1 MARKII
7 NQGEYSLHVVA
18 SDGGV
23 IIVKVFNRKNQ
34 DILECSIF
42 TEISE
47 SLTDYIGQ
55 YTTKTQSILN
65 SLFFNPTS

>member
-7 NQGEYSLHVVA
+7 NQGEYSLHIVA
-18 SDGGV
+18 SDAGV

-42 TEISE
+42 TEIDDA
-47 SLTDYIGQ
+47 LTDYISQ
-55 YTTKTQSILN
+55 YTTKTQSIINFLN
-65 SLFFNPTS
+65 KI

>member
-7 NQGEYSLHVVA
+7 NQGDYSLHIVA
-18 SDGGV
+18 SDAGV
-23 IIVKVFNRKNQ
+23 IIVKVFNRETQ

-42 TEISE
+42 TEIDDA
-47 SLTDYIGQ
+47 LTEYIGQ

-65 SLFFNPTS
+65 FLNTI

>member
-18 SDGGV
+18 SDAGV
-23 IIVKVFNRKNQ
+23 IIVKVFNRETQ

-42 TEISE
+42 TEIDDA
-47 SLTDYIGQ
+47 LTEYISQ

-65 SLFFNPTS
+65 FLNTL

>member
-7 NQGEYSLHVVA
+7 NQGEYSLHIVA
-18 SDGGV
+18 SDAGV
-23 IIVKVFNRKNQ
+23 IIVKVFNRETK

-42 TEISE
+42 TEIDDA
-47 SLTDYIGQ
+47 LTEYIGQ

-65 SLFFNPTS
+65 FLNTI

>member
-18 SDGGV
+18 SEGGV
-23 IIVKVFNRKNQ
+23 IIVKIFNRKDG
-34 DILECSIF
+34 DILGCSIF
-42 TEISE
+42 TEIGE
-47 SLTDYIGQ
+47 PLTDYISQ

-65 SLFFNPTS
+65 FLNTL

>member
-18 SDGGV
+18 SDAGV
-23 IIVKVFNRKNQ
+23 IIVKVFNRETQ

-42 TEISE
+42 TEQSE
-47 SLTDYIGQ
+47 ALYEYIGQ

-65 SLFFNPTS
+65 FLNTI

>member
-42 TEISE
+42 TEIDDA
-47 SLTDYIGQ
+47 LTDYISQ
-55 YTTKTQSILN
+55 YTTKTQSIINFLN
-65 SLFFNPTS
+65 KI

>member
-18 SDGGV
+18 SEGGV
-23 IIVKVFNRKNQ
+23 IIVKVFNRA
-34 DILECSIF
+34 DSDLLELSIF
-42 TEISE
+42 TEIGE
-47 SLTDYIGQ
+47 AMTDYISK

-65 SLFFNPTS
+65 FLKAI

>member
-18 SDGGV
+18 SDAGV
-23 IIVKVFNRKNQ
+23 IIVKVFNRKTQ

-42 TEISE
+42 TEIDDA
-47 SLTDYIGQ
+47 LTEYIGQ

-65 SLFFNPTS
+65 FLNTL